1 MFSKKSNS
9 KVAKFSD
16 PEKRFKLGECL
27 GKGAFASVY
36 RAVDRVDRKECAIK
50 KMALNNPLCA
60 GQQPITEFLIGKTL
74 IHPCIVET
82 LDS

>member
-1 MFSKKSNS
+1 
-9 KVAKFSD
+9 
-16 PEKRFKLGECL
+16 
-27 GKGAFASVY
+27 
-36 RAVDRVDRKECAIK
+36 
-50 KMALNNPLCA
+50 MALNNPLCA